1 MAGVNETTIENAL
14 NAWGMGWVDANVVEP
29 EDSRNPAG
37 RIRVHRMRVGY
48 GERPN
53 VFCRSCDP
61 ASNISE
67 VVTAICALS
76 GQNICSAALLLA
88 QASSDHLFE
97 ESVQGSWLTTEDG
110 AQGNSAP
117 HKTDDYRCR
126 DYRCRDSQGS
136 GALHLRTRQRTIKK
150 SGARRPALFPN
161 APAAT
166 LARAGCSGIQLP
178 ARVLASGRARPI
190 RIRIRTGNTAGCP
203 PPAGSGPASVV
214 LSIVC
219 RRTESTQNHLRSLIR
234 YALPAL

>member
-1 MAGVNETTIENAL
+1 
-14 NAWGMGWVDANVVEP
+14 
-29 EDSRNPAG
+29 
-37 RIRVHRMRVGY
+37 MRVGY
-48 GERPN
+48 GERSN

-88 QASSDHLFE
+88 PASSDHLFE

-126 DYRCRDSQGS
+126 DSQGS
-136 GALHLRTRQRTIKK
+136 RALHLRTRQRTIKK
-150 SGARRPALFPN
+150 GGARRPALFPN

-166 LARAGCSGIQLP
+166 LASAGCSGIQLR
-178 ARVLASGRARPI
+178 AGVLAFGRARPI
-190 RIRIRTGNTAGCP
+190 RIRIRTGNTAGCSRP
-203 PPAGSGPASVV
+203 VGSGPP
-214 LSIVC
+214 
-219 RRTESTQNHLRSLIR
+219 RRRDRSTD
-234 YALPAL
+234 AL